1 MASPLK
7 DRIQADLTEA
17 IRAQD
22 STTVSTLRLVLTAIT
37 RAETAGTEHA
47 ELDDDAVLG
56 VIGAEVKR
64 RVEAAATYADAG
76 LVNGTTYTYVV
87 RAQDTAGNVSGASAP
102 VSATPSAGG
111 SPVDLFVDGFESGNL
126 TAGGWR
132 RQNTD
137 AYASMSAGF
146 DGAWGAQLR
155 RKTWIER
162 AVSTFG
168 MADVTVSYVR
178 RTAGLESNESMVAE
192 WWDGAAWRVLE
203 STRDTAFSSRSWT
216 LPATA
221 ANNAAFKIRFRTNA
235 NANNERGDIDNV
247 TVRGIPN

>member
-76 LVNGTTYTYVV
+76 RTDRAEAERAEQAVLERYLPAALSDDELTAVVAEEVAAARAAGHAGKAATGVVIKAV
-87 RAQDTAGNVSGASAP
+87 RARAG
-102 VSATPSAGG
+102 AGT
-111 SPVDLFVDGFESGNL
+111 DG
-126 TAGGWR
+126 R
-132 RQNTD
+132 RI
-137 AYASMSAGF
+137 A
-146 DGAWGAQLR
+146 
-155 RKTWIER
+155 E
-162 AVSTFG
+162 AVQ
-168 MADVTVSYVR
+168 
-178 RTAGLESNESMVAE
+178 
-192 WWDGAAWRVLE
+192 AAL
-203 STRDTAFSSRSWT
+203 
-216 LPATA
+216 
-221 ANNAAFKIRFRTNA
+221 
-235 NANNERGDIDNV
+235 G
-247 TVRGIPN
+247 